1 MQSSHTHK
9 RRRRASCTL
18 RILNARRSYWP
29 TGDSSENKN
38 SGCDYWQKS
47 TWGGGERKNTD
58 ANVRRARLF
67 IHWYTAFAIHYV
79 FIEVQACGEQAKL
92 QQTRPSRTRT
102 GLTLAVASLM
112 DRFNACSC
120 SCSLGRKKHKSRS
133 HDIAAR
139 RWKQFLFVWR
149 FQERSINANEKS
161 NRLYIQPLGCALRK
175 RKVLTSFC
183 DFPKKKSFFFRG
195 CTDQKLP
202 VGMEVE

>member
-1 MQSSHTHK
+1 M
-9 RRRRASCTL
+9 
-18 RILNARRSYWP
+18 
-29 TGDSSENKN
+29 
-38 SGCDYWQKS
+38 
-47 TWGGGERKNTD
+47 NTD
-58 ANVRRARLF
+58 ANVRRARLL

-92 QQTRPSRTRT
+92 QQTRRSRMRT

-120 SCSLGRKKHKSRS
+120 SCSLGRKKHKSRN

-161 NRLYIQPLGCALRK
+161 NCLYIQPLGCALRK
-175 RKVLTSFC
+175 KKVLTSFC
-183 DFPKKKSFFFRG
+183 DFPKKNSFFSEAVLTRNCLLTWKFNKKYIG
-195 CTDQKLP
+195 VKGVVQHFWQIHLLP
-202 VGMEVE
+202 LSP